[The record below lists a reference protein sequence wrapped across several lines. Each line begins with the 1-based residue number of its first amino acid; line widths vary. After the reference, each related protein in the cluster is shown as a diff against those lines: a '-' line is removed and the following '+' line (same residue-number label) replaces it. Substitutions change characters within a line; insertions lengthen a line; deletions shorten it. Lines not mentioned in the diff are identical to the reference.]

1 MKQNSGVYVKVLC
14 QRGRTKCGFGSKVV
28 KLVYTINVTLNIH
41 DVALLN
47 TISSMIHAWVCM
59 TLRWMPPSFEC
70 RCRVWILPI
79 IWMTP
84 SYNECPLSFEVPP
97 PMNADPSLNAT
108 NSPQWHRLLK
118 VPRLT
123 NDPSSEKR
131 ALMNTPNN
139 ECPRHM
145 NGPAIWMS
153 PPCECPRPLNAW
165 FMSVGE

>member
-84 SYNECPLSFEVPP
+84 SYNECPRPLRYHLLWMPSPRWMPLTPLNDTVFWKSHVLRMAPPLKNVLSWIPP
-97 PMNADPSLNAT
+97 TMNAPVIWMA
-108 NSPQWHRLLK
+108 P
-118 VPRLT
+118 PY
-123 NDPSSEKR
+123 
-131 ALMNTPNN
+131 
-139 ECPRHM
+139 ECPRHV
-145 NGPAIWMS
+145 NV
-153 PPCECPRPLNAW
+153 L
-165 FMSVGE
+165 VL